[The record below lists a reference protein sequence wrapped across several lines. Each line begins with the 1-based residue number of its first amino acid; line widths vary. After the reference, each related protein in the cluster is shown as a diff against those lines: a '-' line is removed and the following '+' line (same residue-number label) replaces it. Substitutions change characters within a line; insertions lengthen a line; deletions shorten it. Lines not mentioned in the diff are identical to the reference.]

1 MALILHLYG
10 LPGLEIRQIAGLV
23 SDPND
28 GLVGDFEPP
37 VFLQSWDCAA
47 PGMESSTVA
56 LLTGQR
62 SIQVICRADEREMG
76 EGLRKVAKVFTSRT
90 ELL

>member
-1 MALILHLYG
+1 MTDAVLGARLLDAQHFGHLFCKVGIAL
-10 LPGLEIRQIAGLV
+10 
-23 SDPND
+23 
-28 GLVGDFEPP
+28 
-37 VFLQSWDCAA
+37 LQV
-47 PGMESSTVA
+47 MEGSTVA